1 MTMMPTVEGKETSKR
16 IYDWLIV
23 YDDHSQ
29 FTITT
34 NNPALAIQL
43 SDWKRKGLTAVI
55 RLQEIKSEE
64 ETP

>member
-1 MTMMPTVEGKETSKR
+1 MTPTVDERAPNKR

-55 RLQEIKSEE
+55 RLKERKSERRS
-64 ETP
+64 P